1 MQYARRAVQRR
12 PSMRA
17 LLVLGGLVLMIIV
30 GLLGMHTF
38 SAEAA
43 GHGTASVS
51 HTAVTSEHPESGT
64 TGALSDTSAECNA
77 ICHANTQPGHGQ
89 LDMATACV
97 LALLVGILLLAPPIL
112 LYGFRPLE
120 WGTASSW
127 RLTSTSVLPRAPS
140 LIVLS
145 ISRT

>member
-1 MQYARRAVQRR
+1 
-12 PSMRA
+12 MRA
-17 LLVLGGLVLMIIV
+17 LLVLGGAVLMIIV

-43 GHGTASVS
+43 GHGTASITHPVVA
-51 HTAVTSEHPESGT
+51 TEHSESGT
-64 TGALSDTSAECNA
+64 TGALSGTSAECNA
-77 ICHANTQPGHGQ
+77 ICHANTEPGHGQ
-89 LDMATACV
+89 MDMTTACV

-112 LYGFRPLE
+112 LYGFGPLV

-127 RLTSTSVLPRAPS
+127 RLLSTSVLPRAPS

-145 ISRT
+145 LSRT